1 MTLHDFI
8 LEHADDLLD
17 LPEEPQREDFEFC
30 RFVNAPGAW
39 YGYREES
46 GFDEEA
52 YEEAYREWERECERI
67 YDELEF
73 YDGSDLYIFVD
84 GTAIEDFD
92 EMRAYL
98 DRQIEKTEGYS
109 VWVA

>member
-8 LEHADDLLD
+8 LEHAEELLN
-17 LPEEPQREDFEFC
+17 LPEEPDREDFEFC

-52 YEEAYREWERECERI
+52 YEEAYSDWERECERI
-67 YDELEF
+67 YDEIEF